1 MTPISLQDRS
11 EDGKMTHLAVQSSA
25 TSGCAREARCLRGS
39 IPPRAPRAPK
49 GRRCRGRRCPPLGT
63 SRSPVARDGGGG
75 MEGVQSV
82 GGGGGREDMEG
93 PSRRRQARAW
103 GRLSLRFP
111 PASGVPCSPRSSRV
125 SPGGPQRNRGSD
137 PRRRLQGR
145 NLWSDLPLG
154 PQLQLLQQ
162 LPADSETFS
171 AIPSDPEWSFRTIPS
186 ETF

>member
-63 SRSPVARDGGGG
+63 SRSPVARDGGGRI
-75 MEGVQSV
+75 GVQSV
-82 GGGGGREDMEG
+82 GEASEGR
-93 PSRRRQARAW
+93 QVWAW
-103 GRLSLRFP
+103 GSSFIALAP
-111 PASGVPCSPRSSRV
+111 DSGAPQSPRSSRV

-154 PQLQLLQQ
+154 PQLQLLQR

-171 AIPSDPEWSFRTIPS
+171 AIPSDPEWNFRTIPS